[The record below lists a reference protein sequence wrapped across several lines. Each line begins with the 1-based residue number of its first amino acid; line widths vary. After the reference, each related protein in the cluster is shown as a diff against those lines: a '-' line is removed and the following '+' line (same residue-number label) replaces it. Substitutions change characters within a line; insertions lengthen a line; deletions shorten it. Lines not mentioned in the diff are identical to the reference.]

1 MLILSP
7 GGLQILQIRPNT
19 HLLNSYFYDQNVKS
33 MLKTFFL
40 LTRP

>member
-7 GGLQILQIRPNT
+7 DGLQIRPNA
-19 HLLNSYFYDQNVKS
+19 HLLNIYFYEQNVKS

>member
-1 MLILSP
+1 MLILSL
-7 GGLQILQIRPNT
+7 GGSQIRPNA

-33 MLKTFFL
+33 MLKTCFL